1 MRKFSKITEKIIGLT
16 SAITRYP
23 ITTAFLLLAAT
34 INSYGYT
41 TDKTYDKAFMACI
54 VGAVLSTVFQALFER
69 FFERQIAR
77 LSLGAFSVALAGGYY
92 LLIRTAPDYSIQN
105 SVRTAVAVFALIFAF
120 ILIPAIKSRISF
132 NESFM
137 AAFKALFQSILY
149 AAVLFIGCRLI
160 IAAIDM
166 LIIRVDSDIYF
177 HSMNLVFVLLAP
189 ILFLSLIPV
198 YPGRFSLNSSATPAA
213 FAREETIARA
223 AFCPKFLE
231 ILISYIIIP
240 LAEVFTVILILYILL
255 NVGGDFWRNNLLE
268 PLLISYAIVIML
280 ILFLSARLDNR
291 MAVLFRKIFPKVL
304 IPIVVF
310 QLLAST
316 FIMRDT
322 GVTHPRYFVILF
334 GIFAACAGVLL
345 SFSPVQNTGVVA
357 ALLIAFSFVS
367 IMPPVDAFT
376 LSQFSQRRRLETV
389 LTQNGMLQNNM
400 LIPRADISKDDREKI
415 ASSLEY
421 LYHTNAVGKLNW
433 LPQSFDYY
441 VNFESTFGFS
451 RYGEP
456 DAGGRY
462 VNVYLSPNLPID
474 ISGYDIF
481 MRTSVDSNIAA
492 KETVCEFEKDNISYT
507 LTKIT
512 RDSQPHFILS
522 QTSGE
527 ELITFNTTEVFSRY
541 TGFSENKSMLTTEL
555 ATFTVENERAK
566 LTFVVQNANINTANI
581 ITDPSY
587 YYADFY
593 VMAALKK

>member
-1 MRKFSKITEKIIGLT
+1 MRKFSKLTEKIIGLT

-34 INSYGYT
+34 INAYDYT

-54 VGAVLSTVFQALFER
+54 VGAVLSAVFQALFER
-69 FFERQIAR
+69 YFENLIAR
-77 LSLGAFSVALAGGYY
+77 LSLGVLGVALAGGYY
-92 LLIRTAPDYSIQN
+92 ILIRSAPIYSMQNSIRTA
-105 SVRTAVAVFALIFAF
+105 VVVFALVFAF

-149 AAVLFIGCRLI
+149 AAVFFIGCRLI
-160 IAAIDM
+160 ITAIDL
-166 LIIRVDSDIYF
+166 LIIRVNSDTYF
-177 HSMNLVFVLLAP
+177 HTMNLIFVLLAP

-198 YPGRFSLNSSATPAA
+198 YPGRFSINSSATPAA
-213 FAREETIARA
+213 FARDEAIARA
-223 AFCPKFLE
+223 ASCPKFLE
-231 ILISYIIIP
+231 ILVCYIIIP
-240 LAEVFTVILILYILL
+240 LAEIFTVILVLYIFL

-291 MAVLFRKIFPKVL
+291 MAALFRKIFPKVL

-334 GIFAACAGVLL
+334 GIFAACAGVIL
-345 SFSPVQNTGVVA
+345 SFSPVQKTGVVA

-376 LSQFSQRRRLETV
+376 ISQISQRQRLETA
-389 LTQNGMLQNNM
+389 LTQNDMLQNNT
-400 LIPRADISKDDREKI
+400 LIPSADISKDDKEKI
-415 ASSLEY
+415 TSSLEY
-421 LYHTNAVGKLNW
+421 LYQINAVETLNW
-433 LPQSFDYY
+433 LPKSFDYY
-441 VNFESTFGFS
+441 TDFESTFGFS
-451 RYGEP
+451 RYGAP
-456 DAGGRY
+456 DESGRY
-462 VNVYLSPNLPID
+462 VNVYLSPNLPIE

-481 MRTSVDSNIAA
+481 VHTSVDSNITA
-492 KETVCEFEKDNISYT
+492 KETICEFKKDNISYT
-507 LTKIT
+507 LTKIA

-522 QTSGE
+522 QTGGE
-527 ELITFNTTEVFSRY
+527 ELIAFDTAEVFSRY
-541 TGFSENKSMLTTEL
+541 NGFAENKSMLTTEL
-555 ATFTVENERAK
+555 ATFTVENDRAK
-566 LTFVVQNANINTANI
+566 ITFVVQNANINTN
-581 ITDPSY
+581 PSY

-593 VMAALKK
+593 VMATLKK

>member
-1 MRKFSKITEKIIGLT
+1 MNNFSKFTEKIIGLT
-16 SAITRYP
+16 SAIMRYP

-34 INSYGYT
+34 INAYDYT
-41 TDKTYDKAFMACI
+41 TDKTYANAFMACV
-54 VGAVLSTVFQALFER
+54 VGAVLSAVFQALFER
-69 FFERQIAR
+69 FFEKQIAR
-77 LSLGAFSVALAGGYY
+77 LSLGVLGVALARGYY
-92 LLIRTAPDYSIQN
+92 LLIRSAPDYSMQS
-105 SVRTAVAVFALIFAF
+105 SVRTAVTVFALVFAYM
-120 ILIPAIKSRISF
+120 LIPAVKSRISF

-149 AAVLFIGCRLI
+149 AAVFFIGCRLI
-160 IAAIDM
+160 IAAIDT
-166 LIIRVDSDIYF
+166 LIIRVNSDIYF
-177 HSMNLVFVLLAP
+177 HTMNLVFVLLAP

-240 LAEVFTVILILYILL
+240 LAEIFTIILVLYIFL

-291 MAVLFRKIFPKVL
+291 MATIFRKIFPKVL

-345 SFSPVQNTGVVA
+345 SFSPVQKTGVVA

-376 LSQFSQRRRLETV
+376 ISQLSQRQRLETV
-389 LTQNGMLQNNM
+389 LTQNGMLQNNT
-400 LIPRADISKDDREKI
+400 LIPNADISKDDKEKI

-421 LYHTNAVGKLNW
+421 LYHTNATETLNW
-433 LPQSFDYY
+433 LPKSFDYY
-441 VNFESTFGFS
+441 TDFESIFGFS
-451 RYGEP
+451 QYGAP
-456 DAGGRY
+456 DEGGRY
-462 VNVYLSPNLPID
+462 VSVYLSPNSPIE
-474 ISGYDIF
+474 IGGYDIF
-481 MRTSVDSNIAA
+481 MRASVDSNITS
-492 KETVCEFEKDNISYT
+492 KETICEFGRDNISYT

-522 QTSGE
+522 QTGGE
-527 ELITFNTTEVFSRY
+527 ELIAFNTAEVFSRY
-541 TGFSENKSMLTTEL
+541 NGFAENKSMLTTDL
-555 ATFTVENERAK
+555 ATFTVENDRAK
-566 LTFVVQNANINTANI
+566 LTFVVQNANINTN
-581 ITDPSY
+581 PSY

-593 VMAALKK
+593 VMATLKK

>member
-1 MRKFSKITEKIIGLT
+1 MKKYSKITEKIIGLT

-54 VGAVLSTVFQALFER
+54 VGAVLSTVFQALYER

-77 LSLGAFSVALAGGYY
+77 LSLGALSVALAGAYF
-92 LLIRTAPDYSIQN
+92 LLIRSAPEYSTQN
-105 SVRTAVAVFALIFAF
+105 SVRTAVVVFALIFAF

-149 AAVLFIGCRLI
+149 AAVFFIGCRLI
-160 IAAIDM
+160 IATIDT
-166 LIIRVDSDIYF
+166 LIIRVDTDIYF
-177 HSMNLVFVLLAP
+177 HTMNLVFVLLAP

-198 YPGRFSLNSSATPAA
+198 YPGRFSLSSSATPAA

-240 LAEVFTVILILYILL
+240 LAEVFTVILILYIFL
-255 NVGGDFWRNNLLE
+255 NIGGDFWRNNLLE

-291 MAVLFRKIFPKVL
+291 MATLFRQIFPKVL

-345 SFSPVQNTGVVA
+345 SFSPVQKTGVVA

-367 IMPPVDAFT
+367 ITPPVDAFT
-376 LSQFSQRRRLETV
+376 ISQFSQRQRLETV
-389 LTQNGMLQNNM
+389 LTQNGMLQNNT
-400 LIPRADISKDDREKI
+400 LIPNADISKEDKEKI

-433 LPQSFDYY
+433 LPKSFDYY
-441 VNFESTFGFS
+441 TDFESTFGFS
-451 RYGEP
+451 RYGTP
-456 DAGGRY
+456 DESGRY
-462 VNVYLSPNLPID
+462 VSVYLSPNLPIE

-492 KETVCEFEKDNISYT
+492 KEAICEFERDNISYT

-512 RDSQPHFILS
+512 RDNHPHFILS
-522 QTSGE
+522 QTGGE
-527 ELITFNTTEVFSRY
+527 EIIAFNTAELFSRY
-541 TGFSENKSMLTTEL
+541 NGFAENKSMLTTDS
-555 ATFTVENERAK
+555 ATFTVENDRAK
-566 LTFVVQNANINTANI
+566 LTFVVQNANINTE
-581 ITDPSY
+581 PSY
-587 YYADFY
+587 YNADFY
-593 VMAALKK
+593 VLAALKK